1 MKEKSVTEHM
11 KTKISQDQK
20 VKVKL
25 RVQIETKLHLTKITN
40 RNQSME
46 ITNIMDSLLQ
56 RKITKKSL
64 VQEEM
69 Q

>member
-1 MKEKSVTEHM
+1 MKEKSVIEHM

-40 RNQSME
+40 RSQSME

-64 VQEEM
+64 VQEEI